1 MKFRFALFLA
11 CAPYVAGASV
21 PMRQP
26 SPEELAA
33 ARLFAAELPLEQ
45 YTFLTTGDA
54 LTADLAGE
62 WLRFAARP
70 SAGPERTQIASML
83 ALRLRLEIAQAL
95 PGLRVEVEESLAA
108 DWAMRYT
115 VQQMEAARI
124 FYASE
129 EGSRFAAHFLYDS
142 VEVNAAF
149 AEAARRVLRPRLE
162 ALAAQSAE
170 SFRLIDRVNAGQ
182 R

>member
-1 MKFRFALFLA
+1 MKFLFALFLA
-11 CAPYVAGASV
+11 CAPFAAAASV

-45 YTFLTTGDA
+45 YTFLTTGDS

-62 WLRFAARP
+62 WLRFAAGPGRP
-70 SAGPERTQIASML
+70 EIASML
-83 ALRLRLEIAQAL
+83 ALRLRIEIAQAL
-95 PGLRVEVEESLAA
+95 PGLRAEVEVSLAA

-129 EGSRFAAHFLYDS
+129 EGRRFAAHFIYDS